1 MPEIDLTE
9 EERLVLADILRRALA
24 DLHTEISHTDSGDFR
39 DALKARRA
47 VVEKVLASIGGATP
61 GAPPLRTG

>member
-9 EERLVLADILRRALA
+9 EERLVLADVLQRSLS

-47 VVEKVLASIGGATP
+47 VVEKVLASIAG
-61 GAPPLRTG
+61 GAPPGDPLRRG